1 MSYKTK
7 IPHILMWGYHRLKIS
22 NERKISKRQLSRF
35 CGQLKML
42 LSSGVSLLEAL
53 QIIKTISRY
62 SGTDHLIQSVS
73 EGESLASA
81 MRDRFPSLVISS
93 IECAEKTGTLEEVL
107 ARLSRYYEERAE
119 VEEKILS
126 ALLYPSFVIILCL
139 FSLFI
144 LLVFVLPNFKAL
156 FQDLGAEMPLYTQ
169 IIIGIGETFSKIW
182 YVLFLLLLVVVGF
195 IFRYKKT
202 PAGALKIDQL
212 FLKIKFISR
221 EQFIL
226 WFRTLGTLL
235 KSGIPIVEAL
245 NATVRSSKNLAFQ
258 KIVLEIKAG
267 IENGEKLSSLLLRYK
282 MFPVDA
288 IQMIIIAENSGKL
301 DEMLVSISDF
311 YEKEKELFIKRFTV
325 MLEPALTLFV
335 GVIVG
340 IITLAM
346 FMPMMNVISKMQ

>member
-1 MSYKTK
+1 
-7 IPHILMWGYHRLKIS
+7 
-22 NERKISKRQLSRF
+22 
-35 CGQLKML
+35 
-42 LSSGVSLLEAL
+42 
-53 QIIKTISRY
+53 
-62 SGTDHLIQSVS
+62 
-73 EGESLASA
+73 
-81 MRDRFPSLVISS
+81 
-93 IECAEKTGTLEEVL
+93 LEEVL
-107 ARLSRYYEERAE
+107 ARLSKYYDERAE

-139 FSLFI
+139 FSLFV

-182 YVLFLLLLVVVGF
+182 YLVFLLLLAVGGF

-212 FLKIKFISR
+212 LLKLNFVSR
-221 EQFIL
+221 DQIIL

-235 KSGIPIVEAL
+235 KSGIPILEAL
-245 NATVRSSKNLAFQ
+245 NTTARSFKNLAFQ
-258 KIVLEIKAG
+258 EIIFEIKAG
-267 IENGEKLSSLLLRYK
+267 IENGEKLSSLLSKYK
-282 MFPVDA
+282 IFPLDS
-288 IQMIIIAENSGKL
+288 IQMVVIAENSGKL
-301 DEMLVSISDF
+301 DEMLVNISDY

-335 GVIVG
+335 GVVVG
-340 IITLAM
+340 MITLAM